1 MSAAAGVSVASSSA
15 APAAA
20 RWPLDERIE
29 PAPQRVLVVGGSG
42 FVGRHVVARLA
53 AAGHAVTVIT
63 RRRARARHLIL
74 LPTVSVVEGNPYDPA
89 VLTRHA
95 AGATAAINLVGVLHA
110 HGRQGFMLAHSELPK
125 LLVAACTEAGIP
137 RLVHMSALCA
147 SSDAPS
153 QYLRSKAAGEEV
165 VTASPLAWTVF
176 RPSVIFGREDRFLN
190 LFAELGRRL
199 PVMVVA
205 GARARFQP
213 VFVGDVAQ
221 CIVAALADDAT
232 IGQRYDLCGP
242 VVYTLCDLVRYAL
255 RTAGFERPVIALGPT
270 ASRLQARVMEWLPR
284 PLLTR
289 DNLRSMER
297 DSVCDC
303 PFPALFGLAP
313 TALEAVAPDW
323 LAPAARVSR
332 FDAYRIRSGR

>member
-1 MSAAAGVSVASSSA
+1 MTAVAES
-15 APAAA
+15 PRTA

-29 PAPQRVLVVGGSG
+29 PSRQRVLIVGGSG

-53 AAGHAVTVIT
+53 AAGNAVTVIT
-63 RRRARARHLIL
+63 RRRERARHLIL
-74 LPTVSVVEGNPYDPA
+74 LPTVSVVEGNPFDPA
-89 VLTRHA
+89 VLARHA

-125 LLVAACTEAGIP
+125 LLVAACIDAGVQ
-137 RLVHMSALCA
+137 RVVHVSALGA

-165 VTASPLAWTVF
+165 VTGSSLKWTVF
-176 RPSVIFGREDRFLN
+176 RPSVIFGREDRFVN
-190 LFAELGRRL
+190 LFVALGRRL
-199 PVMVVA
+199 PVMIVA

-213 VFVGDVAQ
+213 VYVGDVAQ
-221 CIVAALADDAT
+221 CIVAALGDDAT

-242 VVYTLCDLVRYAL
+242 AIYTLADLVRYAL
-255 RTAGFERPVIALGPT
+255 RTAGCERPIIPLGAA
-270 ASRLQARVMEWLPR
+270 ASRLQARIMEWLPG

-297 DSVCDC
+297 DSVCGC
-303 PFPALFGLAP
+303 AFPPLFGFAP

-332 FDAYRIRSGR
+332 FDTYRIRSGR